1 MTPPTL
7 TLPPPAETLW
17 HAIGE
22 TVREELRSISD
33 RQTQYAIGGGSI
45 LAARWKHRYSYDID
59 LVVQPD
65 TPLGML
71 AEANNPATQFEARMR
86 ALGGKPAFHPMA
98 RLWTVSFDKGER
110 KLDLWATAPLLG
122 AGQQTCTI
130 DGRSET
136 ALSSAQILRG
146 KLERAEEPLAR
157 DVFDIIKASEKE
169 PEALEAAVNA
179 ISQEAADA
187 IAQNYHWASPTIA
200 GDVEKALSGIP
211 EQERIE
217 ARQLG
222 NRAAH
227 AISNGLYTKCRIQ
240 TRSGAIEVTTAT
252 NARGEKTHRMEP
264 NNAEHYF
271 EATGLSAY
279 LEPQGPGAKAL
290 LDYACTACGQ
300 QRDRVV
306 FEADAHGVS
315 AWRTAKAG
323 MNLMPGNG
331 MDAEE
336 RLQTRTAGTTLPPGA
351 NAMTGEIDD
360 TAHPHSCDLSPK

>member
-7 TLPPPAETLW
+7 ELPPPAETLW
-17 HAIGE
+17 QAIGE
-22 TVREELRSISD
+22 TVREELRGID
-33 RQTQYAIGGGSI
+33 DGQTQYAIGGGSI
-45 LAARWKHRYSYDID
+45 LAARWKHRESYDID

-71 AEANNPATQFEARMR
+71 AAANNPAARFEARMR
-86 ALGGKPAFHPMA
+86 TLGGEPAFYPMA

-122 AGQQTCTI
+122 AGQRAYTI
-130 DGRSET
+130 GGRLEA

-179 ISQEAADA
+179 IIREAAES
-187 IAQNYHWASPTIA
+187 IAQNYHWASATIA
-200 GDVEKALSGIP
+200 ADAEKALRGIP
-211 EQERIE
+211 KHERIE
-217 ARQLG
+217 PRQLG

-227 AISNGLYTKCRIQ
+227 AISSALYTTCRIQ
-240 TRSGAIEVTTAT
+240 TRKGAIEVTTAT
-252 NARGEKTHRMEP
+252 NVRGEETIRIEP
-264 NNAEHYF
+264 NNAERHF
-271 EATGLSAY
+271 EATGLNSH
-279 LEPQGPGAKAL
+279 LQPNGPGAKAL
-290 LDYACTACGQ
+290 LDYARTACRQ

-306 FEADAHGVS
+306 FEADADGVR

-323 MNLMPGNG
+323 MNLTPGNAA
-331 MDAEE
+331 DTAERFE
-336 RLQTRTAGTTLPPGA
+336 TRRTATTTPGRGPRRA
-351 NAMTGEIDD
+351 
-360 TAHPHSCDLSPK
+360 P

>member
-17 HAIGE
+17 RAIGE
-22 TVREELRSISD
+22 TVREELRSITD
-33 RQTQYAIGGGSI
+33 LQARYAIGGGSI
-45 LAARWKHRYSYDID
+45 LAARWKHRNSYDID

-71 AEANNPATQFEARMR
+71 AEANNPAAQFEARMR
-86 ALGGKPAFHPMA
+86 TLGGRPAFYPMA
-98 RLWTVSFDKGER
+98 RLWTVSFDEGER
-110 KLDLWATAPLLG
+110 KLDLWATAPLFG

-130 DGRSET
+130 GGRPET

-179 ISQEAADA
+179 ISREAAES
-187 IAQNYHWASPTIA
+187 IAQNYHWAAPAIA
-200 GDVEKALSGIP
+200 ADAEKALRGIP
-211 EQERIE
+211 DHERIE
-217 ARQLG
+217 PRQLG

-227 AISNGLYTKCRIQ
+227 AIGNALYTTCRIR
-240 TRSGAIEVTTAT
+240 TRNGAIEVTTAT
-252 NARGEKTHRMEP
+252 KAGGEKAVPVEP
-264 NNAEHYF
+264 DDAEHHF

-279 LEPQGPGAKAL
+279 LQPKGPGARAL
-290 LDYACTACGQ
+290 LDYARIACRQ

-306 FEADAHGVS
+306 FEADAGGVS

-323 MNLMPGNG
+323 MNLTPGNAA
-331 MDAEE
+331 DADE
-336 RLQTRTAGTTLPPGA
+336 RFETKRTAT
-351 NAMTGEIDD
+351 
-360 TAHPHSCDLSPK
+360 HRV